1 MRLVDNR
8 RTAAWDDFAEV
19 ALPDGGVS
27 AEQVMIDD
35 HDIGL
40 GRALAH
46 LDDEAVAVARTVGAD
61 TVLGG
66 RGDVVPE
73 RQVLGQVLDFGAI
86 AGFGVCQPPFEDA
99 DVMGLVPRSDR
110 GRLAKGLEAMEAQ
123 VVSAA
128 LHAGRGERHAERVP
142 EHRQVLEKDLLLKVL
157 GTGGDEDPLAAED
170 RRHQIGEGLAGARA
184 RFREQHAPVSQDCGD
199 GLGHFHLTG
208 ASLEP
213 FERLRQR
220 AVRREG
226 LDGGVGQLRCSWYS
240 GNFRHSTSICSR
252 TARATESSSGP
263 ASTSA
268 M

>member
-1 MRLVDNR
+1 
-8 RTAAWDDFAEV
+8 
-19 ALPDGGVS
+19 
-27 AEQVMIDD
+27 
-35 HDIGL
+35 
-40 GRALAH
+40 
-46 LDDEAVAVARTVGAD
+46 
-61 TVLGG
+61 
-66 RGDVVPE
+66 
-73 RQVLGQVLDFGAI
+73 
-86 AGFGVCQPPFEDA
+86 
-99 DVMGLVPRSDR
+99 MGLVPRSDR

-123 VVSAA
+123 VVAA
-128 LHAGRGERHAERVP
+128 PLHAGRGERHAERVP
-142 EHRQVLEKDLLLKVL
+142 QHRQVLEKDLLLKVL
-157 GTGGDEDPLAAED
+157 GAGGDEDALAAED
-170 RRHQIGEGLAGARA
+170 RRHQIGEGLAGAGA

-199 GLGHFHLTG
+199 GLGHLHLTG